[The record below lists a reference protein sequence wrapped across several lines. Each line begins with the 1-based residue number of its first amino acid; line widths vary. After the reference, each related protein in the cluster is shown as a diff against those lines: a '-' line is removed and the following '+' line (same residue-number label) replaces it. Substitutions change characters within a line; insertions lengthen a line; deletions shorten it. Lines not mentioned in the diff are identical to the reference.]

1 MFEFVKWLAHWGMVI
16 APVYIPT
23 MLGFVALNFYLSVRA
38 SKAHKKPNL
47 KNLKQ
52 KSSRVKGTK

>member
-1 MFEFVKWLAHWGMVI
+1 MVI